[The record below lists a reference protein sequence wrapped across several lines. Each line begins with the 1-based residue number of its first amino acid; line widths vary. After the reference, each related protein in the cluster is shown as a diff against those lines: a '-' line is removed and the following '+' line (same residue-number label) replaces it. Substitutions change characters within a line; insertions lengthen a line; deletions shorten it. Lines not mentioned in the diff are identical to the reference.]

1 MNQRQRDPSL
11 VITFDGPAASGKSS
25 VARRVAQALDVP
37 FVSSGLLYRAATYLA
52 TSAGIDPRDEAAVL
66 RALAARA
73 VRLEPDTSGNR
84 VRANGEDVSA
94 ALHTDQVDANVS
106 FVAAHPG
113 VRAWVSEQLREVPTP
128 FAIDGRDMGSVVFPE
143 ASHKFYLTASPA
155 ERARRRVGERAADL
169 SAVAAAIARR
179 DALDAK
185 QLAPAPDALH
195 IDTNGLDLDQVV
207 ARVLA
212 MLAARG
218 LPTLPSEAPSQPCDG
233 AGA

>member
-1 MNQRQRDPSL
+1 MNQRQRDPTV

-25 VARRVAQALDVP
+25 VAQRVAQALGIP
-37 FVSSGLLYRAATYLA
+37 FVSSGLLYRAATHVV

-66 RALAARA
+66 RALAAHA
-73 VRLEPDTSGNR
+73 VELEPDTAGNR
-84 VRANGEDVSA
+84 VRVNAEDVSD
-94 ALHTDQVDANVS
+94 ALHTDRVDASVS

-113 VRAWVSEQLREVPTP
+113 VRAWVSAQLREVPAP

-143 ASHKFYLTASPA
+143 ARHKFYLTASPH

-169 SAVAAAIARR
+169 AAVAAAIARR

-185 QLAPAPDALH
+185 QSEPAPDALH
-195 IDTNGLDLDQVV
+195 LDTDGLDLDQVV
-207 ARVLA
+207 TRVLA
-212 MLAARG
+212 ELAARG
-218 LPTLPSEAPSQPCDG
+218 LPARPSEGPPQTRDG